1 MQTRQTDPIIAEV
14 RAIRQAYAARFD
26 YDVEAIFRDI
36 RARQEA
42 SGRDYVRLPARRAP
56 TAAEKSDDALTR
68 RSSAQRRR
76 SAGRSPALATH
87 VHEADDREHKRERLL
102 EQREICFN

>member
-26 YDVEAIFRDI
+26 YDVEAMFRDI

-42 SGRDYVRLPARRAP
+42 SGREYVRLPACR
-56 TAAEKSDDALTR
+56 TTGD
-68 RSSAQRRR
+68 
-76 SAGRSPALATH
+76 RSPETSTRM
-87 VHEADDREHKRERLL
+87 EANR
-102 EQREICFN
+102 